1 MKPSEKRALKE
12 AKLKELEDHNDID
25 VASDPAADMS
35 QNITAKDKNGKSIL
49 DDDVESM
56 RKESFFSNN
65 VKLVTFIITV
75 TLLFALI
82 GPFSIIRIVKIV
94 EENRHV
100 RDAEDISIAQ
110 IKQIAK
116 SKPYITWSQFEGFN
130 YEDQS
135 TKTNTVR
142 EYSVKEKGF
151 SLVVRGEK
159 SDTVYPDNVHLLYSD
174 DNGTTFVDI
183 RINSVDGFL
192 DAIYAAEEEEKI
204 PLRFMTIEDLKGIAG
219 FSTNISWA
227 NFKGFKYDAAQKVEK
242 ETVYYVR
249 TYKIAGTDLS
259 VILEGKKISGLAEKA
274 TLVNNI
280 TLEEKDLRR
289 DDITEFIKEFE

>member
-12 AKLKELEDHNDID
+12 AKLKEAESNID
-25 VASDPAADMS
+25 SEIITDPAADMS
-35 QNITAKDKNGKSIL
+35 QNITAKNKKGKSIL

-56 RKESFFSNN
+56 RKESFFQNN
-65 VKLVTFIITV
+65 VKLITFIVTV

-82 GPFSIIRIVKIV
+82 GPFSVIRIIKIV
-94 EENRHV
+94 EESRHV
-100 RDAEDISIAQ
+100 RDAEDITIAE

-116 SKPYITWSQFEGFN
+116 SKPYITWSQFEGYN

-135 TKTNTVR
+135 TKTTTVR
-142 EYSVKEKGF
+142 EYMVKEKGF

-174 DNGTTFVDI
+174 DNGTTFIDI
-183 RINSVDGFL
+183 RKDNINGFIE
-192 DAIYAAEEEEKI
+192 AIYAVEEEEKI

-219 FSTNISWA
+219 LSTNITWA
-227 NFKGFKYDAAQKVEK
+227 NFKEFKYDSSQKVEK
-242 ETVYYVR
+242 ETVYYIR
-249 TYKIAGTDLS
+249 TYRIAETDLS
-259 VILEGKKISGLAEKA
+259 VILEGTKISGLAEKA

-280 TLEEKDLRR
+280 TGEQKDIRR
-289 DDITEFIKEFE
+289 EDISEFIKEYE

>member
-12 AKLKELEDHNDID
+12 AKLRESENQSDID
-25 VASDPAADMS
+25 IISDPAADMS
-35 QNITAKDKNGKSIL
+35 QNITAKNKKGKSIL

-56 RKESFFSNN
+56 RKEGFFQNH
-65 VKLVTFIITV
+65 VKLITFIITA

-82 GPFSIIRIVKIV
+82 GPFSVIRIVQLV
-94 EENRHV
+94 EESRHV

-116 SKPYITWSQFEGFN
+116 SKPYITWSQFEGYN
-130 YEDQS
+130 YEDMS
-135 TKTNTVR
+135 TKTTTVR
-142 EYSVKEKGF
+142 EYMVKEKGF

-174 DNGTTFVDI
+174 DSGTTFIDI
-183 RINSVDGFL
+183 RKDNINGFIE
-192 DAIYAAEEEEKI
+192 AIYAAEEEEKI
-204 PLRFMTIEDLKGIAG
+204 PLRFMTIEDLKSIAG
-219 FSTNISWA
+219 LSTNITWA
-227 NFKGFKYDAAQKVEK
+227 NFKGFKYDSAQKVEK

-289 DDITEFIKEFE
+289 EDISEFIKEFE

>member
-1 MKPSEKRALKE
+1 MKPSEKRALRE
-12 AKLKELEDHNDID
+12 AKLREAENAID
-25 VASDPAADMS
+25 VDVISDPAADMT
-35 QNITAKDKNGKSIL
+35 QNITAKDKKGKSIL

-56 RKESFFSNN
+56 RKESFFQNN

-82 GPFSIIRIVKIV
+82 GPFSVIRIVKLV

-100 RDAEDISIAQ
+100 RDAEDITIAQ

-142 EYSVKEKGF
+142 EYSVKEAGF
-151 SLVVRGEK
+151 SLIVRGAK
-159 SDTVYPDNVHLLYSD
+159 NDTVYPDNVHLLYSD

-183 RINSVDGFL
+183 RVNGIDGFL
-192 DAIYAAEEEEKI
+192 EAIYAAEEEEKV
-204 PLRFMTIEDLKGIAG
+204 PLRFMTIDDLKSIAG
-219 FSTNISWA
+219 FSTNITWA
-227 NFKGFKYDAAQKVEK
+227 NFKEFKYTSSQKVEK
-242 ETVYYVR
+242 ETVYYIR

-259 VILEGKKISGLAEKA
+259 VILEGTKISGLAEKA

-280 TLEEKDLRR
+280 TLEQKDIRR
-289 DDITEFIKEFE
+289 EDITDFIKEFE